1 MANTHDYFSRE
12 NEIFRNKDL
21 LQVSHLPDGDRIIGR
36 EQELTNLAGA
46 IQPAI
51 DGRTPNNVLVYGK
64 TGTGKSLCSKF
75 ITNQAVTRAAR
86 NDITIGVSYV
96 DCLQESTETQAVQSI
111 GHQLNDKAETGISIP
126 HSGLSTS
133 EYYRR
138 LWQIIDERFDAA
150 LVILDEIDKMES
162 DDILMQLS
170 RAVESGKLSSST
182 IGTIGISNKIR
193 YKESLDERIKSSLC
207 EREYVFPPYDATQ
220 IREILQSRSDAFHDG
235 VLSDSV
241 IPRVAAL
248 AAREHG
254 DARKA
259 IDILRFAGEI
269 AEEKNLETVT
279 EICVDQAH
287 EREETSRLAELISK
301 SPSHAKL
308 VLEAMALLAK
318 QPDRTD
324 DAVQTTEV
332 YELYK
337 RLCDRDDSSHLKL
350 RRVRD
355 ILSELEF
362 LSIVEQ
368 ERKWAGKG
376 KGNYMENRL
385 VDDPAVII
393 AACEE
398 SSR

>member
-1 MANTHDYFSRE
+1 MPNSMDYFGSE
-12 NEIFRNKDL
+12 NEIFRNKEL

-36 EQELTNLAGA
+36 EDELTDLANA
-46 IQPAI
+46 IKPATR
-51 DGRTPNNVLVYGK
+51 GNTPNNVLVYGK

-75 ITNQAVTRAAR
+75 ITNQAIERAKG
-86 NDITIGVSYV
+86 NDVSIGVAYV
-96 DCLQESTETQAVQSI
+96 DCLQESTETQAVQSA
-111 GHQLNDKAETGISIP
+111 GHQLNDQASTDISIP

-138 LWQIIDERFDAA
+138 LWRIVDSRYDVA
-150 LVILDEIDKMES
+150 LIILDEVDKIED

-170 RAVESGKLSSST
+170 RAVESGKLTEST
-182 IGTIGISNKIR
+182 IGVIGISNKVR
-193 YKESLDERIKSSLC
+193 YKDSLDERIKSSLC
-207 EREYVFPPYDATQ
+207 EREYVFSPYDATQ
-220 IREILQSRSDAFHDG
+220 IREILRSRSDAFHEG
-235 VLSDSV
+235 VLEDGV

-269 AEEKNLETVT
+269 AEESDLESVT
-279 EICVDQAH
+279 EDCVDHAH

-308 VLEAMALLAK
+308 VLEAMALLTQQKEGDNA
-318 QPDRTD
+318 P
-324 DAVQTTEV
+324 VTTNEA
-332 YELYK
+332 YDLYK
-337 RLCDRDDSSHLKL
+337 RLCERDESDHLKL

-362 LSIVEQ
+362 LSIIEQ
-368 ERKWAGKG
+368 ERKWAGRG

-385 VDDPAVII
+385 IDDPEVII
-393 AACEE
+393 AACNE
-398 SSR
+398 SE

>member
-1 MANTHDYFSRE
+1 MSDSTDYFGSE
-12 NEIFRNKDL
+12 NEIFRNKEL

-36 EQELTNLAGA
+36 EDELTNLANA
-46 IQPAI
+46 IKPATR
-51 DGRTPNNVLVYGK
+51 GNTPNNVLVYGK

-75 ITNQAVTRAAR
+75 ITNQAIERAEG
-86 NDITIGVSYV
+86 NDVSIGVAYV
-96 DCLQESTETQAVQSI
+96 DCLQESTETQAVQSA
-111 GHQLNDKAETGISIP
+111 GHQLNDQPETDISIP

-138 LWQIIDERFDAA
+138 LWRIIDTRYDVA
-150 LVILDEIDKMES
+150 LIILDEVDKIED

-170 RAVESGKLSSST
+170 RAVESGKLTSST
-182 IGTIGISNKIR
+182 VGVIGISNKVR
-193 YKESLDERIKSSLC
+193 YKDSLDERIKSSLC
-207 EREYVFPPYDATQ
+207 EREYVFSPYDATQ
-220 IREILQSRSDAFHDG
+220 IREILRSRSDAFHEGVLEDG
-235 VLSDSV
+235 VV
-241 IPRVAAL
+241 PRVAAL

-269 AEEKNLETVT
+269 AEENALETVT
-279 EICVDQAH
+279 EDCVDRAH

-308 VLEAMALLAK
+308 VLEAMALLTQQKAGDNA
-318 QPDRTD
+318 P
-324 DAVQTTEV
+324 VTTNEA
-332 YELYK
+332 YDLYM
-337 RLCDRDDSSHLKL
+337 RLCDRDGSEHLKL

-362 LSIVEQ
+362 LSIIDQ
-368 ERKWAGKG
+368 ERKWAGRG

-385 VDDPAVII
+385 IDDPEVII
-393 AACEE
+393 AACNE
-398 SSR
+398 SD